1 MHEKSLTELRAALA
15 AKECSAVELAQLYLK
30 RIDAAKSL
38 NAFVQV
44 DADLTLEQAKAAD
57 ALLHT
62 GHAGPLVGLPIA
74 HKDVFVTRGWRST
87 AGSKMLANYASP
99 FDATVVDRLK
109 RAGMVC
115 VGKTNMDEF
124 AMGSSNENSYFG
136 PVQNPW
142 DTKAVPG
149 GSSGGSAA
157 AVAARLAPAATGT
170 DTGGSIRQPASF
182 SGITGIKPTYGRVS
196 RYGMIA
202 FASSLDQG
210 GPMARS
216 ATDCALLLNA
226 MHGFDE
232 RDSTSLVRDDED
244 YTRYL
249 GQSWSADAAG
259 NAAGKPLA
267 GLRIGL
273 PKEYFGAGLAD
284 DVRAAIDAALKQYE
298 ALGATLVEVTLP
310 KTELSIPVYYVI
322 APAEASSN
330 LSRFDGVRYGHRAAE
345 YRDLLDMY
353 KKSRAEGFG
362 PEVKRRILVG
372 AYVLSHGYYDAY
384 YLQAQKIRR
393 IIANDFQE
401 AFKQCDVI
409 MGPVAPSV
417 AWDLGAKGD
426 DPVQMYL
433 ADIYTLSVSLAG
445 LPGMSVPCGFGA
457 GANAQRPVG
466 LQIVGNYFNEARML
480 QVADA
485 FQRAT
490 DWHRQAPAG
499 V

>member
-30 RIDAAKSL
+30 RIDAASSL

-44 DADLTLEQAKAAD
+44 DADLTLAQAKAAD

-62 GHAGPLVGLPIA
+62 GHAGPLAGLPIA

-87 AGSKMLANYASP
+87 AGSKMLASYTSP

-142 DTKAVPG
+142 DRKAVPG

-226 MHGFDE
+226 MAGFDG

-249 GQSWSADAAG
+249 GQTWSAEAAG

-298 ALGATLVEVTLP
+298 ALGATLVEVSLP

-393 IIANDFQE
+393 IIAQDFQE
-401 AFKQCDVI
+401 AFRQCDVI

-466 LQIVGNYFNEARML
+466 LQIIGNYFNEARML

>member
-1 MHEKSLTELRAALA
+1 MHQKSLTELRAALDS
-15 AKECSAVELAQLYLK
+15 KEISAVELAQSYLQ
-30 RIDAAKSL
+30 RIEAAKDL
-38 NAFVQV
+38 NAFIGV
-44 DADLTLEQAKAAD
+44 DRELTLEQARAAD
-57 ALLHT
+57 ALIAQ
-62 GHAGPLVGLPIA
+62 GSAGALTGLPIA
-74 HKDVFVTRGWRST
+74 HKDVFVTRGWTST
-87 AGSKMLANYASP
+87 AGSHMLENYASP

-115 VGKTNMDEF
+115 LGKTNMDEF

-136 PVQNPW
+136 AVKNPW
-142 DTKAVPG
+142 DASAVPG

-182 SGITGIKPTYGRVS
+182 TGITGIKPTYGRVS

-210 GPMARS
+210 GPMAQS
-216 ATDCALLLNA
+216 AADCAVLLNA
-226 MHGFDE
+226 MAGFDE
-232 RDSTSLVRDDED
+232 RDSTSLQRENED

-249 GQSWSADAAG
+249 GKNWSDDAA
-259 NAAGKPLA
+259 KPLA

-284 DVRAAIDAALKQYE
+284 DVRASIEAALKAYE
-298 ALGATLVEVTLP
+298 TLGATLVEVSLP

-330 LSRFDGVRYGHRAAE
+330 LSRFDGVRYGHRAAH
-345 YRDLLDMY
+345 YTDLLDMY

-372 AYVLSHGYYDAY
+372 TYVLSHGYYDAY

-393 IIANDFQE
+393 IIAGDFQE
-401 AFKQCDVI
+401 AFRQCDVI

-417 AWDLGAKGD
+417 AWNLGEKTD

-457 GANAQRPVG
+457 GANANRTVG
-466 LQIVGNYFNEARML
+466 LQIIGNYFNEARML

-490 DWHRQAPAG
+490 DWHRKAPSASG

>member
-1 MHEKSLTELRAALA
+1 MHQKSLTELRAALDS
-15 AKECSAVELAQLYLK
+15 KEISAVELAQTYLQ
-30 RIDAAKSL
+30 RIEAAKGL
-38 NAFVQV
+38 NAFIGV
-44 DADLTLEQAKAAD
+44 DRELTLEQAKAAD
-57 ALLHT
+57 ALIAQ
-62 GHAGPLVGLPIA
+62 GGAGALTGLPVA
-74 HKDVFVTRGWRST
+74 HKDVFVTRGWAST
-87 AGSKMLANYASP
+87 AGSHMLENYASP

-109 RAGMVC
+109 HAGMVC
-115 VGKTNMDEF
+115 LGKTNMDEF

-136 PVQNPW
+136 AVKNPW
-142 DTKAVPG
+142 DLKAVPG

-182 SGITGIKPTYGRVS
+182 TGITGIKPTYGRVS

-202 FASSLDQG
+202 FASSLDQA
-210 GPMARS
+210 GPMAQT
-216 ATDCALLLNA
+216 AADCALLLNA
-226 MHGFDE
+226 MGGFDE
-232 RDSTSLVRDDED
+232 RDSTSLQRDNED
-244 YTRYL
+244 YTRYI
-249 GQSWSADAAG
+249 GKTWSGSDD
-259 NAAGKPLA
+259 AGKPLK
-267 GLRIGL
+267 GLRIGM

-284 DVRAAIDAALKQYE
+284 DVRASIDAALKQYE

-310 KTELSIPVYYVI
+310 QTELSIPVYYII

-372 AYVLSHGYYDAY
+372 TYVLSHGYYDAY

-393 IIANDFQE
+393 IIARDFQE
-401 AFKQCDVI
+401 AFRQCDVI
-409 MGPVAPSV
+409 MGPVAPTV
-417 AWDLGAKGD
+417 AWNLGEKAD

-457 GANAQRPVG
+457 GANADRPVG
-466 LQIVGNYFNEARML
+466 LQIIGNYFNEARML

-490 DWHRQAPAG
+490 DWHRQAPSASG

>member
-30 RIDAAKSL
+30 RIDAAHSL
-38 NAFVQV
+38 NAFVHV

-74 HKDVFVTRGWRST
+74 HKDVFVTRGWRAT
-87 AGSKMLANYASP
+87 AGSKMLANYTSP
-99 FDATVVDRLK
+99 FDATVVERLK

-210 GPMARS
+210 GPMAQS

-249 GQSWSADAAG
+249 GQTWSADGAA
-259 NAAGKPLA
+259 NAAARPLT

-273 PKEYFGAGLAD
+273 PKEYFGAGLAN

-393 IIANDFQE
+393 IIAQDFQE
-401 AFKQCDVI
+401 AFRQCDVI

-466 LQIVGNYFNEARML
+466 LQIIGNYFSEARML

-490 DWHRQAPAG
+490 GWHRQAPAG